1 MSSSI
6 FKNTYPLGQDAV
18 VSIIVPV
25 YNVERFIDET
35 IQSVLAQSFDR
46 VQLILV
52 DDGSTDGSAEI
63 CKKYVQQYPEIAFIR
78 QANAGVS
85 IARNRG
91 LLEAV
96 GEYVFFMD
104 SDDTIAPDFIASS
117 YAIAKENDADIV
129 LLGEHFVSAHPYT
142 AAAPTCA
149 QFLRKAFL
157 DRYPDIRFPEGI
169 QPCEDGLLSHQLLAL
184 TTKVT
189 THPSAQYFYR
199 KHEHQNHIR
208 LNEDSWKV
216 LHNIPSWLNILVN
229 FYTKYDLW
237 DSHREH
243 LLRFLEHE
251 PFEIR
256 YLRMSL
262 DGEQKLYLF
271 NLIRAFEQKHKLMA
285 HDGGKKNRISVAFCN
300 FLRFNSYIEFDCFYE
315 QYLKKQKSIGTFYLF
330 LSKLIPFSQMR
341 RKYRKSVYKTY
352 KI

>member
-1 MSSSI
+1 VSSSI
-6 FKNTYPLGQDAV
+6 FNNTYPLGQDAV

-25 YNVERFIDET
+25 YNVERYIDET

-63 CKKYVQQYPEIAFIR
+63 CEKYVQQYPEIAFVR

-85 IARNRG
+85 VARNRG
-91 LLEAV
+91 FLEAV

-199 KHEHQNHIR
+199 QHEHQNHIR
-208 LNEDSWKV
+208 INEDSWKV

-229 FYTKYDLW
+229 FYTKYNLW
-237 DSHREH
+237 DSHRAH
-243 LLRFLEHE
+243 LLRFVEHE
-251 PFEIR
+251 PFKIRYFELPLNAEQKAYLFSLIRDFEHKYQLLANSELIKLPLSESFNYFLKAKDHTDFDRFYSR
-256 YLRMSL
+256 YLRR
-262 DGEQKLYLF
+262 
-271 NLIRAFEQKHKLMA
+271 RAKERA
-285 HDGGKKNRISVAFCN
+285 I
-300 FLRFNSYIEFDCFYE
+300 
-315 QYLKKQKSIGTFYLF
+315 YLF
-330 LSKLIPFSQMR
+330 LSKFILVSKSR
-341 RKYRKSVYKTY
+341 RTYRQRIRKAYP
-352 KI
+352 I